1 MQALTVYPLVY
12 ILELED
18 GCWYVGSSINLNVRL
33 AQHWCGQGSGWTK
46 KHAPT
51 RVHEVILVREGSALE
66 VENSATLAYIAQ
78 YGAEKVRGGS
88 YTRV

>member
-1 MQALTVYPLVY
+1 MSKEEVRGRSALFSTN
-12 ILELED
+12 EGE
-18 GCWYVGSSINLNVRL
+18 
-33 AQHWCGQGSGWTK
+33 
-46 KHAPT
+46 HAPT

-88 YTRV
+88 YARV